1 MSVAHGVNQRLAA
14 LTEAG
19 TSIWLDQIRRNLIDS
34 GELERMVREDSLRG
48 VTANPSI
55 FEKAILGSPDYDEE
69 LAELARQN
77 LEARDI
83 YRRLAVEDV
92 QLAADV
98 LHPVW
103 EATGGLDGYVSL
115 EVAPRLAHDTQGTI
129 EQARQYWELIGRPNA
144 MIKIP
149 GTEEGVPAIEQCIYE
164 GININVTLLFA
175 VDMYEKSAEAY
186 IRGLERRRAEGL
198 SIDDMHSVASFFV
211 SRVDTEV
218 DKRLEALGRT
228 ELQGTAAVANARA
241 AYLRFRDIFHGER
254 FAGLLES
261 GAHVQRPLWASTGT
275 KNPQY
280 SETKYVDELVAPE
293 TVNTMPLPTLLAFA
307 ERGEVNGAT
316 GDADP
321 AEVER
326 TLNALAEAGID
337 LKDVTDK
344 LLRDGVELFAVAMK
358 KLLDGIDARRQAV
371 VTGRPDTI
379 RATLP
384 RELEP
389 AVAARVERAAEEDVA
404 QRVWRKDE
412 SLWGGPGVPEIGNRL
427 GWLTVSDAMLE
438 EADKLEE
445 FARELA
451 AEGFQEA
458 VLLGMGGS
466 SLAPEV
472 LRQSFGKSKGALD
485 LHVLDTTDASAIV
498 HLEQKLDLAKTI
510 FIVSTKSGGTIETL
524 SLARYFEARLAEKV
538 DEDETG
544 RHFVAIT
551 DPGSSLVSLA
561 ERHGWRRVFL
571 ADPDIGGRYSALSHF
586 GMVPAAL
593 AGIDIK
599 GILERGQV
607 AEQRCQNYEKGQ
619 ANGGLWLGCMIG
631 ELALQKRDKLT
642 FVVDEPIASF
652 GLWAEQLVAESTGK
666 HGKGILPVAGEPLGP
681 PESYSND
688 RVFLYLRNEA
698 DPDKERDAA
707 IDALG
712 AAGHPTVT
720 VGVEGQTDLG
730 SLFFFAEFATAVA
743 GWVLGINPFDQPNVQ
758 EAKDNTGKVLERYAQ
773 EGRLPEAEDATDD
786 ALASLLGLVEPGR
799 YLAVMG
805 YLEHSD
811 EFDRAVAELRTAVR
825 DAKRAATTFGY
836 GPRFLHSTGQFHK
849 GGPKSGVFLQLLHD
863 GDEDAEVPEAG
874 YSFTTLKNAQAIGDL
889 ETLRA
894 HGLPAERVRLD
905 GDRVAA
911 VRALTA
917 KVKEML

>member
-55 FEKAILGSPDYDEE
+55 FEKAILGSPDYDDE

-77 LEARDI
+77 LEAREI
-83 YRRLAVEDV
+83 YRHLAVEDV

-98 LHPVW
+98 LRPVW
-103 EATGGLDGYVSL
+103 DATGGLDGYVSL

-129 EQARQYWELIGRPNA
+129 EQARQYWGLIDRPNA

-149 GTEEGVPAIEQCIYE
+149 GTEEGVPAIEQAIYE

-175 VDMYEKSAEAY
+175 VDMYEKSAEAF
-186 IRGLERRRAEGL
+186 IRGLERRLAAGQ
-198 SIDDMHSVASFFV
+198 SVDDVHSVASFFV

-218 DKRLEALGRT
+218 DKRLEALGNA

-241 AYLRFRDIFHGER
+241 AYVRFKNIFHGER

-275 KNPQY
+275 KNPHY
-280 SETKYVDELVAPE
+280 SETKYIDELVAPE
-293 TVNTMPLPTLLAFA
+293 TVNTMPMPTLLAFA
-307 ERGEVNGAT
+307 ERGEVKGAT
-316 GDADP
+316 ADADP
-321 AEVER
+321 SEVER
-326 TLNALAEAGID
+326 DLSALAEAGID
-337 LKDVTDK
+337 MKDVTDK

-358 KLLDGIDARRQAV
+358 KLLEGIDSRRAAV

-379 RATLP
+379 RAKLP
-384 RELEP
+384 RELEG
-389 AVAARVERAAEEDVA
+389 AVAERVARAAEEDVA

-412 SLWGGPGVPEIGNRL
+412 SLWGGGPEISNRL

-438 EADKLEE
+438 EADQLEE

-451 AEGFQEA
+451 AEGYQDA

-472 LRQSFGKSKGALD
+472 LRQSFGKSKGALE
-485 LHVLDTTDASAIV
+485 LHVLDTTDPSAIV
-498 HLEQKLDLAKTI
+498 HVEERLDLARTL

-524 SLARYFEARLAEKV
+524 SLARYFEARIAEKV

-544 RHFVAIT
+544 RHFIAIT
-551 DPGSSLVSLA
+551 DPGSSLVDLA

-593 AGIDIK
+593 AGIDLK
-599 GILERGQV
+599 AILERGQV
-607 AEQRCQNYEKGQ
+607 AEQRCQNYEQGE
-619 ANGGLWLGCMIG
+619 ANAGLWLGCLIG
-631 ELALQKRDKLT
+631 ELALKKRDKLT

-666 HGKGILPVAGEPLGP
+666 HGRGILPVAGEPLGA

-688 RVFLYLRNEA
+688 RVFLYLRNEGA
-698 DPDKERDAA
+698 PDPDRDAA
-707 IDALG
+707 IEALG

-720 VGVEGQTDLG
+720 VGVEGQIDLG

-773 EGRLPEAEDATDD
+773 DGRLPEAEDASDE

-799 YLAVMG
+799 YFAVMG

-811 EFDRAVAELRTAVR
+811 EFDGALAELRVAVR

-849 GGPKSGVFLQLLHD
+849 GGPKDGVFLQLVHD

-911 VRALTA
+911 LRALTE
-917 KVKEML
+917 KVKEIL